1 MRIYTRT
8 GDGGETG
15 LLCGVR
21 VPKAHPRVEAY
32 GAVDELN
39 ALLGLVAAHL
49 GGAEPAPLLQELQRD
64 CFLLGADLATPP
76 GDARRRGVGL
86 PQVPAQRVAELEAHI
101 DRYDAQLPPLRQF
114 ILPGGTVP
122 AALLHVARTVAR
134 RAERRVAA
142 LAAQE
147 PVNPVVLQ
155 YLNRLS
161 DLLFVLAR
169 WVNHRAGV
177 ADAPWGREG
186 WRGPAAGPDE
196 GG

>member
-1 MRIYTRT
+1 MKIYTRT
-8 GDGGETG
+8 GDAGETG
-15 LLCGVR
+15 MLGGGR

-39 ALLGLVAAHL
+39 AALGWAAALLD
-49 GGAEPAPLLQELQRD
+49 GADPAPVIHQLQQE
-64 CFLLGADLATPP
+64 CFALGADLAAPP
-76 GDARRRGVGL
+76 GPAREAATGL
-86 PQVPAQRVAELEAHI
+86 PRVTAQQVQALEGLI

-114 ILPGGTVP
+114 ILPGGAP
-122 AALLHVARTVAR
+122 AAAALHLARTVAR

-147 PVNPVVLQ
+147 EVNPVVLQ

-177 ADAPWGREG
+177 PDVPWQ
-186 WRGPAAGPDE
+186 PQ
-196 GG
+196 